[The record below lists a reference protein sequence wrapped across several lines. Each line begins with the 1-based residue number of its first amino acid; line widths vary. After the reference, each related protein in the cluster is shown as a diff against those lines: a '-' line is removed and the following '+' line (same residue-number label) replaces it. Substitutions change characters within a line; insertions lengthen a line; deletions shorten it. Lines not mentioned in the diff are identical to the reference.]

1 MVLSTFCHFLSF
13 IGEYDKAIK
22 SNPLY
27 IGEWYMM
34 STLEL
39 LLTSSSVLM
48 LMLVIYAFGQMF
60 N

>member
-1 MVLSTFCHFLSF
+1 MIVSTFCHFLSF
-13 IGEYDKAIK
+13 IGEYYKGIK

-34 STLEL
+34 SKLEL

>member
-1 MVLSTFCHFLSF
+1 
-13 IGEYDKAIK
+13 
-22 SNPLY
+22 
-27 IGEWYMM
+27 MM
-34 STLEL
+34 SKLEL

>member
-1 MVLSTFCHFLSF
+1 MFMSIFCHFLSF
-13 IGEYDKAIK
+13 IDEYYKGIK

-39 LLTSSSVLM
+39 LLTSSSALM

>member
-1 MVLSTFCHFLSF
+1 MVVIIFCHFLSF
-13 IGEYDKAIK
+13 IGEYYRGIK

-39 LLTSSSVLM
+39 LLTSSSALM

>member
-1 MVLSTFCHFLSF
+1 MVVNIFCHFLSF
-13 IGEYDKAIK
+13 IGEYYKGIK

-39 LLTSSSVLM
+39 LLTSSSAVM